1 MHLDKMKKYSLA
13 LLLMI
18 GFLSNIFSQKNNS
31 EIMTTSTAQSSNYTY
46 ATVPTQ
52 FAEANGIKFAYRS
65 YGKQGD
71 IPVIYFNHL
80 TANLDNCDPRIMDA
94 IAANR
99 HIISFDYRGVGATT
113 GEQGTSIADMAKDA
127 IAFIHALGYTQVDI
141 IAFSMGGFITQELLL
156 AEPQLVRKI
165 ILAGTGPRGGE
176 GVSAVVGLT
185 YKDILKGLLTFRD
198 PKFYLFFTQ
207 NKVGKQ
213 AARDFLK
220 RLKERTKNRDKKVKL
235 SVLKKQLKAIETWGH
250 EAPADL
256 SVFKHPVLVANG
268 DNDRMVPTP
277 LSYDLAKRFPNAEPV
292 VIYPN
297 SGHGGIFQ
305 YHEEFLQKAIP
316 FLTK

>member
-1 MHLDKMKKYSLA
+1 MK
-13 LLLMI
+13 
-18 GFLSNIFSQKNNS
+18 NIFLTTILTIL
-31 EIMTTSTAQSSNYTY
+31 IMTISNAQSVNYTY
-46 ATVPTQ
+46 TTVPTQ
-52 FAEANGIKFAYRS
+52 FVEVNGIKFAYRS
-65 YGKQGD
+65 YGKQGE

-94 IAANR
+94 IAAER

-113 GEQGTSIADMAKDA
+113 GKQGTSIADMAKDA
-127 IAFIHALGYTQVDI
+127 IAFIHALGYKQVDI
-141 IAFSMGGFITQELLL
+141 VAFSMGGFITQELLL
-156 AEPQLVRKI
+156 VEPQLARKI

-176 GVSAVVGLT
+176 GVSDVVGLT
-185 YKDILKGLLTFRD
+185 YKDIFKGLITFRD

-207 NKVGKQ
+207 NSIGKE

-220 RLKERTKNRDKKVKL
+220 RLNERTENRDKKVKL
-235 SVLKKQLKAIETWGH
+235 SVLKKQLKAIKDWGNDK
-250 EAPADL
+250 PADL
-256 SVFKHPVLVANG
+256 SGFKHAVLVANG

-277 LSYDLAKRFPNAEPV
+277 LSYDLAKRFANAEPV

-305 YHEEFLQKAIP
+305 YHEEFLKKAIP

>member
-1 MHLDKMKKYSLA
+1 MKKIF
-13 LLLMI
+13 LLTILIILKM
-18 GFLSNIFSQKNNS
+18 N
-31 EIMTTSTAQSSNYTY
+31 TTNAQSGNAIYTY

-52 FAEANGIKFAYRS
+52 FVEANGIKIAYRS
-65 YGKQGD
+65 YGKEGD

-94 IAANR
+94 IAAHR

-113 GEQGTSIADMAKDA
+113 GKQGTSIPDMAKDA
-127 IAFIHALGYTQVDI
+127 IAFIHALGYKQVDI
-141 IAFSMGGFITQELLL
+141 VAFSMGGFITQELLL
-156 AEPQLVRKI
+156 VEPQLVRKA
-165 ILAGTGPRGGE
+165 ILAGTGPRGGQ
-176 GVSAVVGLT
+176 GISDVVGLT
-185 YKDILKGLLTFRD
+185 YKDIFKGLFTFRD

-207 NKVGKQ
+207 NKVGKD

-220 RLKERTKNRDKKVKL
+220 RLKERTENRDKKVKL
-235 SVLKKQLKAIETWGH
+235 SVLKKQLKAIEAWGH
-250 EAPADL
+250 DTPADL

-277 LSYDLAKRFPNAEPV
+277 NSYDLAKRFTNSEI

-305 YHEEFLQKAIP
+305 YHEEFLKKAIP

>member
-1 MHLDKMKKYSLA
+1 MA
-13 LLLMI
+13 TI
-18 GFLSNIFSQKNNS
+18 N
-31 EIMTTSTAQSSNYTY
+31 AQSENAGNKAYTY

-52 FAEANGIKFAYRS
+52 FVEANGIKFAYRS
-65 YGKQGD
+65 YGKEGD

-94 IAANR
+94 IAAHR

-113 GEQGTSIADMAKDA
+113 GKQGTSIPDMAKDA
-127 IAFIHALGYTQVDI
+127 IAFIHALGYKQVDI
-141 IAFSMGGFITQELLL
+141 VAFSMGGFITQELLL
-156 AEPQLVRKI
+156 VEPQLVRKI
-165 ILAGTGPRGGE
+165 ILAGTGPRGGK
-176 GVSAVVGLT
+176 GVSDVVGLT
-185 YKDILKGLLTFRD
+185 YKDIFKGVFTFRD

-207 NKVGKQ
+207 NKVGKA

-220 RLKERTKNRDKKVKL
+220 RLKERTENRDKKVKL
-235 SVLKKQLKAIETWGH
+235 SVLKKQLKAIDDWGQAH
-250 EAPADL
+250 PADL
-256 SVFKHPVLVANG
+256 SVFKHSVLVANG

-292 VIYPN
+292 IIYPN

-305 YHEEFLQKAIP
+305 YHEEFLRQALP

>member
-1 MHLDKMKKYSLA
+1 MT
-13 LLLMI
+13 
-18 GFLSNIFSQKNNS
+18 NQNS
-31 EIMTTSTAQSSNYTY
+31 TY
-46 ATVPTQ
+46 ATVSTQ
-52 FAEANGIKFAYRS
+52 FVTAANGIKFAYRS

-99 HIISFDYRGVGATT
+99 QIISFDYRGVGATT
-113 GEQGTSIADMAKDA
+113 GEQGTSIANMAKDA
-127 IAFIHALGYTQVDI
+127 IAFIHALGYRQVDI
-141 IAFSMGGFITQELLL
+141 VAFSMGGFITQELLL
-156 AEPQLVRKI
+156 VEPTLARKI

-185 YKDILKGLLTFRD
+185 YKDIFKGLLTFRD

-220 RLKERTKNRDKKVKL
+220 RLNERTENRDTKVKL
-235 SVLKKQLKAIETWGH
+235 SVLKKQLKAIESWGH
-250 EAPADL
+250 DAPADL
-256 SVFKHPVLVANG
+256 SVFKHPVLIANG

-292 VIYPN
+292 IIYPN

-305 YHEEFLQKAIP
+305 FHQEFLKKAIP

>member
-1 MHLDKMKKYSLA
+1 MKMYSIA
-13 LLLMI
+13 VLLVI
-18 GFLSNIFSQKNNS
+18 SFSSTVYSQTNNQSNS
-31 EIMTTSTAQSSNYTY
+31 IMKTTNVQSGNYTY
-46 ATVPTQ
+46 ATVPTK
-52 FAEANGIKFAYRS
+52 FVDARGIKFAYRS
-65 YGKQGD
+65 YGKEGD

-80 TANLDNCDPRIMDA
+80 TANLDNCDPRIMDS
-94 IAANR
+94 IAAHR

-113 GEQGTSIADMAKDA
+113 GEQGTSIPDMAKDA
-127 IAFIHALGYTQVDI
+127 VAFIHALGYKQVDI
-141 IAFSMGGFITQELLL
+141 VAFSMGGFITQELLL
-156 AEPQLVRKI
+156 IEPQLARKI

-176 GVSAVVGLT
+176 GVSKVVGLT
-185 YKDILKGLLTFRD
+185 YKDVLKGIFTFRD

-207 NKVGKQ
+207 NKVGKE

-220 RLKERTKNRDKKVKL
+220 RLKERTENRDKKVKL
-235 SVLKKQLKAIETWGH
+235 SVLKKQLKAIADWGH
-250 EAPADL
+250 DKPADL

-277 LSYDLAKRFPNAEPV
+277 NSYDLAKRFTNSEI

-305 YHEEFLQKAIP
+305 YHETFLKKAVP